1 MEMRLGHRRLS
12 SRWSRPV
19 LGWSLLGL
27 VMVLP
32 AVLVA
37 WQSGGL
43 AAGLLDWQPALAASE
58 PWRAWSA
65 AWVHLS
71 RLHLE
76 GCLAAAALVVL
87 LGVALPA
94 APRTATAWALS
105 WPLTHLSLVLQPE
118 LQHYAGMSGVL
129 HAGVAVMVVQMLK
142 MPSPW
147 HRALGGI
154 LGLGLIAKLV
164 LEAPW
169 AQAIVRTPEWDI
181 PVAPLAHAAGAF
193 WGAVW
198 AWMLVRPQR
207 PA

>member
-1 MEMRLGHRRLS
+1 MRLGGRTGTG
-12 SRWSRPV
+12 WWRPPV
-19 LGWSLLGL
+19 VGWSLLGL
-27 VMVLP
+27 LLMLP

-37 WQSGGL
+37 WQGGGL
-43 AAGLLDWQPALAASE
+43 ASALLDWQPALAGSE

-76 GCLAAAALVVL
+76 GCLAAAVLVIL
-87 LGVALPA
+87 LGVAVPA
-94 APRTATAWALS
+94 APRAATAWALS
-105 WPLTHLSLVLQPE
+105 WPLTHLSLALQPE
-118 LQHYAGMSGVL
+118 LQRYAGMSGVL

-142 MPSPW
+142 MRSVW
-147 HRALGGI
+147 HRALGVI
-154 LGLGLIAKLV
+154 LGLGLITKLA

-169 AQAIVRTPEWDI
+169 AQALVTTPEWDI

-198 AWMLVRPQR
+198 AWVLVRVR
-207 PA
+207 PPAS